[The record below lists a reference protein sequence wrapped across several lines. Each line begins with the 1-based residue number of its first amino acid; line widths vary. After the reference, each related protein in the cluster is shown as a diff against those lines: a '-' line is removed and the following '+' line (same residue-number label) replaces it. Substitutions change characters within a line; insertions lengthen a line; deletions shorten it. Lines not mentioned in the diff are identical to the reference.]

1 MKYAIVIP
9 DGAAD
14 LPLDELGGVTPLEY
28 ADTPHLDRVSLTGR
42 QGTVATTP
50 PGFSAGSDVC
60 SMSLMGYSPAKYH
73 TGRAPLEAAAL
84 NVPATPEDWIFRL
97 NLVTVGEKRKMVD
110 HAAGHIGSPE
120 GAKLLAA
127 LRDAAREALGPRV
140 ERMRF
145 LPGVS
150 YRNILVDA
158 SGRDYAELHTTPPHD
173 IPGLRIDDHLPAGCE
188 AAELLVDLVNLSED
202 VFSEHEIN
210 QARRES
216 GDRPAT
222 HAWPWGQGRTP
233 VVPSFK
239 ERFGLRGAM
248 ITAVDLLAG
257 IARYIGFD
265 RLYVPGI
272 TGLHDTNYVGK
283 GRKACEALEQYD
295 LVCVHVEAPDEASHQ
310 SDFETKVA
318 AIEAIDRHVVGPLLE
333 RLATFEEWRI
343 LVLPDHYTLCSTR
356 KHDPT
361 PVPFAMAG
369 TRVTSVLQDVFTEAN
384 ANDAD
389 LHIEQ
394 GHDLM
399 EYFLYGGGIERKR
412 SS

>member
-14 LPLDELGGVTPLEY
+14 LPLDELGGVTPLEA
-28 ADTPHLDRVSLTGR
+28 ADTPNLDRISLRGR

-60 SMSLMGYSPAKYH
+60 SMSLMGYSPARYH

-84 NVPATPEDWIFRL
+84 NVPATPDDWIFRC
-97 NLVTVGEKRKMVD
+97 NLVTVDADGNMVD
-110 HAAGHIGSPE
+110 HSAGHIGSPE
-120 GAKLLAA
+120 GKRLLAD
-127 LRDAAREALGPRV
+127 LRQAAHESLGQLV
-140 ERMRF
+140 EKVRF

-150 YRNILVDA
+150 YRNIIVDS
-158 SGRDYAELHTTPPHD
+158 SGRDYRTLHTTPPHD
-173 IPGLRIDDHLPAGCE
+173 IPGLPIEDHLPRGCE
-188 AAELLVDLVNLSED
+188 SAQMLVGLINLSAEL
-202 VFSEHEIN
+202 FAEHEVN

-233 VVPSFK
+233 VVPSFE

-283 GRKACEALEQYD
+283 GKKGCEALETYD

-310 SDFETKVA
+310 ADFETKVA
-318 AIEAIDRHVVGPLLE
+318 AIEAIDRHVIGPLLT
-333 RLATFEEWRI
+333 RLEEFEEWRI

-369 TRVTSVLQDVFTEAN
+369 TRVTSVLQDPFSEAN
-384 ANDAD
+384 AREAD

-399 EYFLYGGGIERKR
+399 EYFLFGGGIVRKK
-412 SS
+412 

>member
-1 MKYAIVIP
+1 MKASWWITRR
-9 DGAAD
+9 DTSARRRGARLLAD
-14 LPLDELGGVTPLEY
+14 L
-28 ADTPHLDRVSLTGR
+28 RI
-42 QGTVATTP
+42 
-50 PGFSAGSDVC
+50 
-60 SMSLMGYSPAKYH
+60 
-73 TGRAPLEAAAL
+73 AAH
-84 NVPATPEDWIFRL
+84 E
-97 NLVTVGEKRKMVD
+97 
-110 HAAGHIGSPE
+110 S
-120 GAKLLAA
+120 
-127 LRDAAREALGPRV
+127 LGPLV
-140 ERMRF
+140 EKMRF

-150 YRNILVDA
+150 YRNIIVDS
-158 SGRDYAELHTTPPHD
+158 SGADYSNLETTPPHD
-173 IPGLRIDDHLPAGCE
+173 IPGLPIADYMPTGCE
-188 AAELLVDLVNLSED
+188 EAQALVGLINLSAELFAEHEVNL
-202 VFSEHEIN
+202 
-210 QARRES
+210 ARRDA

-233 VVPSFK
+233 VVPSFE
-239 ERFGLRGAM
+239 ERFGLKGAM

-257 IARYIGFD
+257 ISRYIGFD

-283 GRKACEALEQYD
+283 GRKGCEALDKYD
-295 LVCVHVEAPDEASHQ
+295 VVCVHVEAPDEASHQ

-333 RLATFEEWRI
+333 KLATYEEWRI

-369 TRVTSVLQDVFTEAN
+369 TRVTSVVQEPFCEVN
-384 ANDAD
+384 ADESD

-399 EYFLYGGGIERKR
+399 EYFLFSGGVERSKK
-412 SS
+412 